1 MQPTFVS
8 RETSLT
14 ERERSRNDRETLL
27 GERDGERERERERE
41 SESERKR
48 VNTECWRQNEG
59 AKRWDWPVLLWPSC
73 GTPIARMRAKVKLR
87 QVVTF
92 RRPLSF
98 PRHGTSFAHPCR
110 RTVLLL
116 FLPPC
121 RAYSASSRSR
131 PSRARRFAVMGAA
144 GDRDRPIGCEARR
157 SCGRGVG

>member
-1 MQPTFVS
+1 MPLGNLEQPTFVS

-14 ERERSRNDRETLL
+14 ERERSRNDI
-27 GERDGERERERERE
+27 GERRERIH
-41 SESERKR
+41 
-48 VNTECWRQNEG
+48 TECWRQSEG
-59 AKRWDWPVLLWPSC
+59 AKRWDWPVLLWPLC

-98 PRHGTSFAHPCR
+98 PRHGTSIAHPCR
-110 RTVLLL
+110 RTILLL
-116 FLPPC
+116 FLSPSPC

-157 SCGRGVG
+157 SCGRSVG